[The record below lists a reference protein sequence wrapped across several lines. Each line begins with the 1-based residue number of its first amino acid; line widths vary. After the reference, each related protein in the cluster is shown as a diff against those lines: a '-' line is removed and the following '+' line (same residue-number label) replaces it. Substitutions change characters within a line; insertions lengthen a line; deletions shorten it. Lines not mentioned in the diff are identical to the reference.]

1 MKESIFSS
9 GLKIGRFEESSMTV
23 SYHRILYIMKYANEI
38 LHMICKLSGYVYDLT
53 SRISNRLSSYR
64 LYIWTQTVLDS
75 GFSYAKCT
83 ADRTLDDEVKVF
95 CKITI
100 FPVHQRAHFVI
111 TIRFYLRP
119 VIWRNKLKL
128 NKVST
133 ISCLTQITLY
143 GTNRSGIIEMYKIKC
158 GTNDIGSRQIDS
170 KPDYENGELFSSA
183 KNSE

>member
-1 MKESIFSS
+1 M
-9 GLKIGRFEESSMTV
+9 
-23 SYHRILYIMKYANEI
+23 
-38 LHMICKLSGYVYDLT
+38 
-53 SRISNRLSSYR
+53 
-64 LYIWTQTVLDS
+64 
-75 GFSYAKCT
+75 
-83 ADRTLDDEVKVF
+83 
-95 CKITI
+95 
-100 FPVHQRAHFVI
+100 I
-111 TIRFYLRP
+111 TIRFYIRP

-133 ISCLTQITLY
+133 ISCRAQITLY

>member
-1 MKESIFSS
+1 MKESILSS
-9 GLKIGRFEESSMTV
+9 WLKIGGFEESSTTV

-38 LHMICKLSGYVYDLT
+38 LHMICKLSGY
-53 SRISNRLSSYR
+53 
-64 LYIWTQTVLDS
+64 
-75 GFSYAKCT
+75 
-83 ADRTLDDEVKVF
+83 DEVKVF

-133 ISCLTQITLY
+133 ISCRAQITLY

-158 GTNDIGSRQIDS
+158 GTNDIGSRAFVLWNHELF
-170 KPDYENGELFSSA
+170 YENGELRLS
-183 KNSE
+183 KCWKMLKDYK